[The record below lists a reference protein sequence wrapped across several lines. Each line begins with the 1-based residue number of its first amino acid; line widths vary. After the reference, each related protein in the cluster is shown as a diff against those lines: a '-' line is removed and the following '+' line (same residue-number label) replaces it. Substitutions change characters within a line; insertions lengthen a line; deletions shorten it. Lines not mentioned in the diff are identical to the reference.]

1 MTLPSDRSNDRVSRR
16 AVLAAGSTGIAGSVA
31 GCTDRIQQLITGT
44 ASDQLSITIL
54 TLPTDNDRQAIKI
67 ARRLEEKL
75 KAVGINVRIEPRAD
89 PELLQTVLLEHD
101 FDCYISRHPGGHDPD
116 YLYET
121 FHSKFAPEAGWQ
133 NPYGLVNTEIDDA
146 LERQRST
153 AGSEREQ
160 AVGEVLDRL
169 AQTHPIVPICVP
181 DERRLVRTDRFDGW
195 NDHHLGTRLGF
206 LGLEPKDDAFEDDVV
221 LNAVITDSS
230 PSRNINPLAAPYR
243 YRGAFV
249 DLLYDSV
256 ATEDDGEIRPW
267 LAEDWEWDDAVA
279 TVTLRSNCRF
289 HDGEPVTADD
299 VKFTYDFL
307 NDTSLGAREG
317 LSPAPR
323 YRGLG
328 DAVESVTAVDDRTVR
343 MRFSTSDEVGELAF
357 TVPILPKHI
366 WKTAVEDSLE
376 SGAKPIQGTWE
387 IVTTDEIPTIG
398 SGPFAL
404 TEQEPRSHLRFERF
418 DDHFTRRG
426 YVDLP
431 EPHVDELVFHVE
443 PNSGAAVNQLEAGN
457 ADMTASILGSETVG
471 EVPSGLE
478 LVESE
483 SWTFYHIGFNVRN
496 SPFSNLHFR
505 RNVARLIDRESIVAD
520 VFNGQASPTVTP
532 VAAEW
537 VPDDLEWDGEAPY
550 APFFRDETDSE
561 GTSELDVERAKRAFE
576 RHGFQYDEDGEYIVR
591 S

>member
-1 MTLPSDRSNDRVSRR
+1 M
-16 AVLAAGSTGIAGSVA
+16 
-31 GCTDRIQQLITGT
+31 DRIQRLITGA

-67 ARRLEEKL
+67 ARQLEENL

-89 PELLQTVLLEHD
+89 AELLQTVLLEHD
-101 FDCYISRHPGGHDPD
+101 FDCYISRHPGGYDPD
-116 YLYET
+116 FLYET

-133 NPYGLVNTEIDDA
+133 NPYGFVDTKLDEL

-153 AGSEREQ
+153 TGSERKE
-160 AVGEVLDRL
+160 AIGEALDRL

-195 NDHHLGTRLGF
+195 DDHHLGTRLGY
-206 LGLEPKDDAFEDDVV
+206 LGLEPDENDFEDEVV

-230 PSRNINPLAAPYR
+230 PSRNINPLAAAYR
-243 YRGAFV
+243 YRGPFI

-256 ATEDDGEIRPW
+256 ATRDDDELRPW
-267 LAEDWEWDDAVA
+267 LAESWEWDESVA
-279 TVTLRSNCRF
+279 TITLRSNCLF

-299 VKFTYDFL
+299 VKFTYDL
-307 NDTSLGAREG
+307 LDDTSLGDRDG
-317 LSPAPR
+317 QSPAPR
-323 YRGLG
+323 YRGVG

-343 MRFSTSDEVGELAF
+343 MRFGTSDEVGELAF

-366 WKTAVEDSLE
+366 WKTAVKDRLE
-376 SGAKPIQGTWE
+376 NGAEPIQGTWDL
-387 IVTTDEIPTIG
+387 VTTEEIPPIG

-431 EPHVDELVFHVE
+431 EPRVDEIAFHVE
-443 PNSGAAVNQLEAGN
+443 PNSSAAVDQLEAGN
-457 ADMTASILGSETVG
+457 ADVTGSILGSETVG
-471 EVPSGLE
+471 DVPDGLE

-505 RNVARLIDRESIVAD
+505 RNVARLIDRESLVAD
-520 VFNGQASPTVTP
+520 VFNEQASPTVTP
-532 VAAEW
+532 VTGEW
-537 VPDDLEWDGEAPY
+537 IPDDLEWDGSAPY
-550 APFFRDETDSE
+550 APFFRDETNSGDT
-561 GTSELDVERAKRAFE
+561 GELDIEQAKREFE